1 MTPEAFQPIVVDSE
15 SLAALLTEAKKMLG
29 SPLTSTPAFQSLCDR
44 IQTEIKLRQ
53 SNRLGMAGDGAAV
66 LTLPEMEVS
75 FAHGLIVQARVW
87 MDTRNPPAGPVKI
100 LNLGRSAGGGEVA
113 FSIEG
118 GRLKLTWKTQ
128 SGLERSWNWALK
140 WTSTQW
146 YHLTIVLRSD
156 RIVAYCNGEDI
167 GARMLSSSGELPEE
181 TARDKNSI
189 GPTSIPL
196 ADVRLWNRADPA
208 HEANVLAR
216 SMRTLAGDESG
227 LVGAWSLESGSAKD
241 ESPFGHDGT
250 WNQVPKASA
259 SAFKLAPAQDGYAWN
274 MNQPSTPVFI
284 GANDPRAG
292 GTIQFWMYL
301 NSLSGR
307 TPLVEVKGKSR
318 PALHMTPF
326 VALFVESSGQLS
338 LDVPGTTQPIQTEKT
353 AATLAIKKW
362 NAIAMR
368 HNPDGSLSIYVN
380 GKLSHTSAHG
390 GVSELRRISMRAFDG
405 YLAELRLWSTPIDA
419 ATILDT
425 THRRIH
431 GWAPGLL
438 YYFRAN
444 EEPYQPRS
452 GVVTPLNVCARNDA
466 TVTDGKLTTVNGD
479 PVQLMVTAA
488 ARPALTLA
496 KAPSARPPRVLS
508 LQQRIGLPA
517 LAQVGPTGLSMQ
529 LWMKLDDE
537 AAGLEARLHGAT
549 TLLSIN
555 FRLSGIGISYGDSAP
570 SASSPASA
578 SLSIPSVLLARSWSQ
593 ITVTLSPNGLLSLF
607 RDGSPIAREQFV
619 QPSKLSVNQKT
630 SLLSGS
636 GSGAMTELRLWTR
649 ALSENEVTRN
659 WNRRITGGIGL
670 AAAWTLLDGTLAGNP
685 GAAMTTIAGS
695 AAMWVDA
702 PSLTLPKGT
711 PATRAMVDVSTS
723 MMADQTGQGGAP
735 TLLMKLMAL
744 GADGKPIPGAT
755 LSVATDKP
763 LDAKV
768 GSATIKLDA
777 GTAQSLTCDGQGVVR
792 VRITPTGLSLPV
804 VRVRHA
810 AMAEGEWTLATPDA
824 AMHRLL
830 VMTTA
835 NEFQKG
841 RQAGRA
847 GLVKSDADKVAQF
860 VKTALGGSLVPSYA
874 EETTAALAFGNAGE
888 AVVGRAL
895 ESPSGDA
902 RGNTFTVGSEVGV
915 VRRIGAALPLPRT
928 HAVEQAVGDGAVGE
942 ADALSFGIIADAA
955 SWLKATVKQVTKT
968 VVGLAQEVNQVLV
981 NQLHLDLSVII
992 NGIKVVANWIIETV
1006 DEAAQAVSEF
1016 FSKIGVAFS
1025 KVADFLS
1032 ELFDWSDYLETA
1044 RFIEDAINSSIKET
1058 QTATQIMLGWVEKEL
1073 VSLES
1078 TLLTALGG
1086 SPVVASS
1093 SEAEAQGGSDSGD
1106 SSELPGPIEFLI
1118 TLLPDRIEEE
1128 LNKLLSC
1135 FEPLKA
1141 VSAKASARIQQMGAG
1156 AISEVSWTDV
1166 QKLIG
1171 DDPSN
1176 LVSNAKTVCL
1186 EIARMFVKLIC
1197 GAAQVGIGLAKDL
1210 ISALLQVVL
1219 NLLNMQLNW
1228 GGLTDFI
1235 SKYVLGGQ
1243 PVTMGKLLSLALS
1256 IPMTLAYKLA
1266 TGKTDG
1272 PFSAQGALSFAAA
1285 APTSATQVSK
1295 PTYTVFSQDVL
1306 EIISRCFGISATLFN
1321 TIINTVSALQAEKK
1335 VKDLNPVKVISVL
1348 LGLIGLSLDIASKR
1362 QDHRSS
1368 EPPWA
1373 SGSGLSR
1380 AALVVDYVA
1389 TSLSIVQLAWDGY
1402 DVYDGWQSTG
1412 TSTST
1417 SDKKSIADYVSVGL
1431 GVAGNACS
1439 LISLILQGIADR
1451 GTQTGAEIA
1460 VLVLDSVNL
1469 VAVIVSDLCA
1479 EGTGPYFA
1487 AACGIAGGVGV
1498 VCQTAALTTF
1508 WITSA

>member
-1 MTPEAFQPIVVDSE
+1 MTPEEVQPIVVDSE
-15 SLAALLTEAKKMLG
+15 SLGTLLNETNQTLANPRLSTSALV
-29 SPLTSTPAFQSLCDR
+29 SLRDR
-44 IQTEIKLRQ
+44 IQAETKLRQ
-53 SNRLGMAGDGAAV
+53 TNRFGIVGDGAAV

-75 FAHGLIVQARVW
+75 FEHGLMVQARVW
-87 MDTRNPPAGPVKI
+87 MDTRNAPAGPVKI
-100 LNLGRSAGGGEVA
+100 LNLGRSAGGAEIE
-113 FSIEG
+113 FSLDG
-118 GRLKLTWKTQ
+118 PRLRLRWKTQ
-128 SGLERSWNWALK
+128 NGPELSLSFDGLPMGK
-140 WTSTQW
+140 QW
-146 YHLTIVLRSD
+146 FHFTIALRSNH
-156 RIVAYCNGEDI
+156 VAAYCNGDK
-167 GARMLSSSGELPEE
+167 LSCLYTPSSSAEMPCE

-189 GPTSIPL
+189 GPSSLPL

-216 SMRTLAGDESG
+216 SMRTLSGDESG
-227 LVGAWSLESGSAKD
+227 LVGAWSLEGGSAKD

-250 WNQVPKASA
+250 WNQVPKASGY
-259 SAFKLAPAQDGYAWN
+259 AFKLAPAQDGYAWN
-274 MNQPSTPVFI
+274 MNQTASPVVI
-284 GANDPRAG
+284 GASDERAG

-301 NSLSGR
+301 NAVSQR
-307 TPLVEVKGKSR
+307 TSLVEVTGRSR
-318 PALHMTPF
+318 QPPTPF
-326 VALFVESSGQLS
+326 ANLYVESSGQLS
-338 LDVPGTTQPIQTEKT
+338 LDVPGTNQPIQTEKT
-353 AATLAIKKW
+353 AVTLALKTW
-362 NAIAMR
+362 TAIAMR

-380 GKLSHTSAHG
+380 GKLSHTSAKG
-390 GVSELRRISMRAFDG
+390 GLSAVREFRMRGFNG
-405 YLAELRLWSTPIDA
+405 YMAELRLWSTPLDA

-438 YYFRAN
+438 YYFRGN
-444 EEPYQPRS
+444 EEPYQLRS

-466 TVTDGKLTTVNGD
+466 TVTDGKLSAVNGD
-479 PVQLMVTAA
+479 YVWLAAPSA

-508 LQQRIGLPA
+508 LQQSIGLPA
-517 LAQVGPTGLSMQ
+517 LSQVGPTGLSMQ
-529 LWMKLDDE
+529 LWLKLDDE
-537 AAGLEARLHGAT
+537 AAGLEARLAGAT

-555 FRLSGIGISYGDSAP
+555 FRLSGIGISYSDSAP

-578 SLSIPSVLLARSWSQ
+578 SLSIPNVFLPRTWSQ

-636 GSGAMTELRLWTR
+636 GSGALTELRLWTR

-685 GAAMTTIAGS
+685 GAALTTSGGS
-695 AAMWVDA
+695 AAKWVDA

-711 PATRAMVDVSTS
+711 PATRAMVDVNTS
-723 MMADQTGQGGAP
+723 MMADQTGLGGTP
-735 TLLMKLMAL
+735 TLLMKLTAL
-744 GADGKPIPGAT
+744 GADGKPVPGAT
-755 LSVATDKP
+755 LSVATDKR

-768 GSATIKLDA
+768 GSAAIRLDA
-777 GTAQSLTCDGQGVVR
+777 GVAQSLTCDGQGVVR
-792 VRITPTGLSLPV
+792 MRITPTGLSLPV
-804 VRVRHA
+804 LRVRHA
-810 AMAEGEWTLATPDA
+810 AMAEGEWTLATPDT

-841 RQAGRA
+841 RQAGRV

-888 AVVGRAL
+888 AVVGRPL
-895 ESPSGDA
+895 ESLSGDA

-928 HAVEQAVGDGAVGE
+928 HAVEQAVGDGAAGE
-942 ADALSFGIIADAA
+942 ADALSFGIVADAA

-992 NGIKVVANWIIETV
+992 NGFNVVANWIIETV
-1006 DEAAQAVSEF
+1006 DEAAQAVGEF
-1016 FSKIGVAFS
+1016 FSKIGVAFN

-1106 SSELPGPIEFLI
+1106 GSELPGPIEFLI

-1141 VSAKASARIQQMGAG
+1141 VSAKASSRIQQMGAG
-1156 AISEVSWTDV
+1156 AISEVSWADV

-1272 PFSAQGALSFAAA
+1272 PFSAQGALSFATA

-1306 EIISRCFGISATLFN
+1306 EIISRSFGVGVTLFN
-1321 TIINTVSALQAEKK
+1321 TIINTVSALQTEKK
-1335 VKDLNPVKVISVL
+1335 FKDLNPVKVISVL
-1348 LGLIGLSLDIASKR
+1348 LGLIGLSLDIAGKR
-1362 QDHRSS
+1362 QDHRSN

-1402 DVYDGWQSTG
+1402 DVWDGWQSA
-1412 TSTST
+1412 STST
-1417 SDKKSIADYVSVGL
+1417 SGKKSAADYVSVGL

-1498 VCQTAALTTF
+1498 VCQTAALATV
-1508 WITSA
+1508 WATSG